1 MTDPRNSDPGETS
14 VDTNIVYG
22 TLTDD
27 VRFGKVGDGPLSL
40 ARAAALGVRR
50 VTYATS
56 MFRETMA
63 AVERIANEVL
73 AEVPS
78 DR

>member
-1 MTDPRNSDPGETS
+1 M
-14 VDTNIVYG
+14 VYG

-27 VRFGKVGDGPLSL
+27 VRFVKVGDGPLSL

-50 VTYATS
+50 VTHATS
-56 MFRETMA
+56 MFRET
-63 AVERIANEVL
+63 RRPSNEVL
-73 AEVPS
+73 AEVPR